1 MQHKKLIVAAA
12 MAALCSGAYAQSP
25 AEAAEAAAKAI
36 AEAPVQEAPAP
47 KPVYWTRS
55 LVLDL
60 GFNQTG
66 LVNWAAG
73 GYNSIALA
81 ASLDGK
87 IDYAKDLTKW
97 DNRLQMDY
105 GFFWAAD
112 KPTLIQKSTDR
123 IYLESKFAYKT
134 SKDSKWDY
142 TAGLD
147 FKSQFSD
154 TWGKYEQDADK
165 KWYGDDLKSAFF
177 SPAYL
182 NLALGMEW
190 TPNEWF
196 NINLAPLTGGMV
208 VCLDERNLLRK
219 TYGMHAI
226 DEAAGLYKSVLFQF
240 GAQVKANARA
250 SINDKFNVETQVVL
264 FYDYINRP
272 RYTGFPIRVNWD
284 NKISWMISK
293 LFKIGLSTWLIYD
306 PFVAFEDI
314 PDGNAFGKVQFKEFL
329 SINFTWS
336 IANKK

>member
-1 MQHKKLIVAAA
+1 MKKSVIAIL
-12 MAALCSGAYAQSP
+12 ALSVLGTGVYAQNP
-25 AEAAEAAAKAI
+25 AGAAEEAVKTI
-36 AEAPVQEAPAP
+36 AGAPVEPAAPV

-55 LVLDL
+55 LMVDL
-60 GFNQTG
+60 GFSQTG

-73 GYNSIALA
+73 GYNTVSLA

-87 IDYAKDLTKW
+87 INYAKDLTKW

-105 GFFWAAD
+105 GFFWSAD
-112 KPTLIQKSTDR
+112 KPNILQKSTDR

-154 TWGKYEQDADK
+154 TWGEYKYDADEK
-165 KWYGDDLKSAFF
+165 KWYGDNLKSAFF

-182 NLALGMEW
+182 NLALGMQW
-190 TPNEWF
+190 TPNQWF

-208 VCLDERNLLRK
+208 VCLDERNSLRK
-219 TYGMHAI
+219 TYGMPVI
-226 DEAAGLYKSVLFQF
+226 DAAQGLYRPVLFQF

-250 SINDKFNVETQVVL
+250 SVNDKFFVETQLVL

-272 RYTGFPIRVNWD
+272 RYSGFPIRVNWD

-306 PFVAFEDI
+306 PFVAFDDI
-314 PDGNAFGKVQFKEFL
+314 PEGNAFGKVQFKEFL
-329 SINFTWS
+329 SVNFTWM

>member
-1 MQHKKLIVAAA
+1 MKKSVITFLTLSVLGTSVYAQNPAAA
-12 MAALCSGAYAQSP
+12 AE
-25 AEAAEAAAKAI
+25 EAAKKI
-36 AEAPVQEAPAP
+36 AGAPVEQTAPA
-47 KPVYWTRS
+47 KPVYWTKS
-55 LVLDL
+55 LMVDL
-60 GFNQTG
+60 GFSQTG

-73 GYNSIALA
+73 GYNTVSLA

-87 IDYAKDLTKW
+87 INYAKDLTKW

-105 GFFWAAD
+105 GFFWSAD
-112 KPTLIQKSTDR
+112 KPNILQKSTDR

-154 TWGKYEQDADK
+154 TWGGYKQDTDG

-182 NLALGMEW
+182 NLALGMQW
-190 TPNEWF
+190 TPNKWF

-208 VCLDERNLLRK
+208 VCLDERNNLRK
-219 TYGMHAI
+219 TYGMPVI
-226 DEAAGLYKSVLFQF
+226 DATLGLYRPVLFQF
-240 GAQVKANARA
+240 GAQVKANAMA
-250 SINDKFNVETQVVL
+250 SINDKFNVETQLVL

-272 RYTGFPIRVNWD
+272 RYSGFPIRVNWD

-293 LFKIGLSTWLIYD
+293 LFKIGLNTWLIYD
-306 PFVAFEDI
+306 PFVAFDDV
-314 PDGNAFGKVQFKEFL
+314 PDGSLFGKVQFKEFL
-329 SINFTWS
+329 SINFTWT

>member
-1 MQHKKLIVAAA
+1 MHCKKLIVAAA
-12 MAALCSGAYAQSP
+12 MAALCSGAYAQNP

-73 GYNSIALA
+73 GYNTVALA

-87 IDYAKDLTKW
+87 INYAKDLTKW

-105 GFFWAAD
+105 GFFWSAD
-112 KPTLIQKSTDR
+112 KATILQKSTDR

-154 TWGKYEQDADK
+154 TWGDYDK
-165 KWYGDDLKSAFF
+165 DSEGKWTGKDLKSAFF

-182 NLALGMEW
+182 NLALGMQW

-196 NINLAPLTGGMV
+196 NINLSPLAGGMV
-208 VCLDERNLLRK
+208 ICTDERDPLRK
-219 TYGMHAI
+219 TYGMPETEPGSGI
-226 DEAAGLYKSVLFQF
+226 YRPVLFQF
-240 GAQVKANARA
+240 GAQVKANAMA
-250 SINDKFNVETQVVL
+250 SINDKFSVETQLVL

-272 RYTGFPIRVNWD
+272 RYSGFPIRVNWD

-293 LFKIGLSTWLIYD
+293 LFKIGLNTWLIYD
-306 PFVAFEDI
+306 PFVAFDDI

>member
-1 MQHKKLIVAAA
+1 MKKALVLILGVSIFG
-12 MAALCSGAYAQSP
+12 SGVYAQNP
-25 AEAAEAAAKAI
+25 AGAAEEAVKTI
-36 AEAPVQEAPAP
+36 AGAPVEPAAPV

-55 LVLDL
+55 LMVDL
-60 GFNQTG
+60 GFSQTG

-73 GYNSIALA
+73 GYNTVSLA

-87 IDYAKDLTKW
+87 INYAKDLTKW

-105 GFFWAAD
+105 GFFWSAD
-112 KPTLIQKSTDR
+112 KPNILQKSTDR

-154 TWGKYEQDADK
+154 TWGAYKQDANE
-165 KWYGDDLKSAFF
+165 KWYGDNLKSAFF

-182 NLALGMEW
+182 NLALGMQW
-190 TPNEWF
+190 TPNQWF

-208 VCLDERNLLRK
+208 VCLDERNSLRK
-219 TYGMHAI
+219 TYGMPVI
-226 DEAAGLYKSVLFQF
+226 DAAQGLYRPVLFQF
-240 GAQVKANARA
+240 GAQVKANASA
-250 SINDKFNVETQVVL
+250 SVNDKFFVETQLVL

-272 RYTGFPIRVNWD
+272 RYSGFPIRVNWD

-306 PFVAFEDI
+306 PFVEFDDI
-314 PDGNAFGKVQFKEFL
+314 PEGNAFGKVQFKEFL
-329 SINFTWS
+329 SVNFTWM

>member
-1 MQHKKLIVAAA
+1 MKRFVYIFTALGTVCSSIYAQNPAAA
-12 MAALCSGAYAQSP
+12 
-25 AEAAEAAAKAI
+25 AEDAAKKI
-36 AEAPVQEAPAP
+36 ADAPVAEAPAP
-47 KPVYWTRS
+47 KPVYWTQS
-55 LVLDL
+55 LSVDV

-73 GYNSIALA
+73 GYNTVALA
-81 ASLDGK
+81 ASIDGK
-87 IDYAKDLTKW
+87 VNYAKDLTKW

-105 GFFWAAD
+105 GFLWSAD
-112 KPTLIQKSTDR
+112 KANILQKSTDR
-123 IYLESKFAYKT
+123 FYLESKFAYKT

-154 TWGKYEQDADK
+154 TWGKYSQDAYEL
-165 KWYGDDLKSAFF
+165 WYGDNLKSTFL

-182 NLALGMEW
+182 NLALGMQW

-208 VCLDERNLLRK
+208 ICLDERNSLRK
-219 TYGMHAI
+219 TYGMPVI
-226 DEAAGLYKSVLFQF
+226 DADAGTYKPVLFQL
-240 GAQVKANARA
+240 GAQVKANAKA
-250 SINDKFNVETQVVL
+250 AINDKFNVETQLVL

-272 RYTGFPIRVNWD
+272 KYPGFPIRVNWD
-284 NKISWMISK
+284 NKINWKLSK

-306 PFVAFEDI
+306 PFVAF
-314 PDGNAFGKVQFKEFL
+314 DGVTGNFGKVQFKEFL
-329 SINFTWS
+329 SVNFTWT